1 VTAGAAALGAGATR
15 ARSAAGNGFQRA
27 VWRLQDV
34 LPRRRPGVRRVTGT
48 TSRMETQRRAAVA
61 LLAFVAVAATLGLGV
76 YAFGGQRQP
85 GEAVKSIT
93 VAQRAFE
100 AAEAALALVTGPGI
114 DLIEDAPDRA
124 LTLLQTAYRELD
136 TAEDAGYPVA
146 QIRPL
151 RDEALAGLDRLYG
164 VVPIRSTTLFTFP
177 ADAGD
182 VSLAAMV
189 RGSDGAPYVLDTG
202 TMTVWRIDRA
212 KRTASAVAR
221 SGQRASRTRVAD
233 PKFIATGGPDVLIL
247 DVKNVLWRWR
257 PANANGKGTL
267 VRIPVKE
274 SASWGNDIRTIGTFV
289 ANFDAAFYKLYIVD
303 PSEQNIMVLDPA
315 NDGSGYPVNPTR
327 RLPTDRPV
335 DGITDLL
342 IDGDI
347 FVAEDGAVARVI
359 PASGW
364 RATLPEDTL
373 LRPESEYVLL
383 SSPDKP
389 DGSPS
394 RRDGP
399 LYAYDSVNQRIVAFG
414 KASGDYV
421 AQYRLAGGDD
431 AWRGL
436 RDMLVLPATDATA
449 APTLWWISS
458 TGLHAASLEAVP
470 DEPAPSPSASAS
482 ASPEATP
489 APSPTKKPRRTPK
502 P

>member
-1 VTAGAAALGAGATR
+1 MLF
-15 ARSAAGNGFQRA
+15 RS
-27 VWRLQDV
+27 
-34 LPRRRPGVRRVTGT
+34 
-48 TSRMETQRRAAVA
+48 
-61 LLAFVAVAATLGLGV
+61 
-76 YAFGGQRQP
+76 
-85 GEAVKSIT
+85 
-93 VAQRAFE
+93 
-100 AAEAALALVTGPGI
+100 
-114 DLIEDAPDRA
+114 
-124 LTLLQTAYRELD
+124 
-136 TAEDAGYPVA
+136 
-146 QIRPL
+146 
-151 RDEALAGLDRLYG
+151 
-164 VVPIRSTTLFTFP
+164 
-177 ADAGD
+177 
-182 VSLAAMV
+182 
-189 RGSDGAPYVLDTG
+189 
-202 TMTVWRIDRA
+202 RA
-212 KRTASAVAR
+212 KRTASPVAR
-221 SGQRASRTRVAD
+221 SGQRASGTRVAD

-247 DVKNVLWRWR
+247 DAKNVLWRWR
-257 PANANGKGTL
+257 PANATGKGTL
-267 VRIPVKE
+267 VRIPIKE
-274 SASWGNDIRTIGTFV
+274 SASWGNDIRAIATFV

-364 RATLPEDTL
+364 QATLPGDTL

-389 DGSPS
+389 DGESS
-394 RRDGP
+394 KRAGP
-399 LYAYDSVNQRIVAFG
+399 LYAYDTVNQRIVAFS

-436 RDMLVLPATDATA
+436 KDMVVLPATDETT

-458 TGLHAASLEAVP
+458 TGLHVASLEAVP
-470 DEPAPSPSASAS
+470 DEAAPSPSASAS

-489 APSPTKKPRRTPK
+489 APTPTKKPRKTPK